1 MIIRV
6 VTSAMVPGFRV
17 INCDVAYP
25 WHWYRSCS
33 VPYYLRLPILNRYAP
48 MMMIFC
54 LPLIWTLLSACNA
67 EPLPGRRQCNRCIA
81 STFTTSLPN
90 GASIERISSVS
101 AGGSYGEG
109 TSDLG
114 YPSDAQNLTAVCAVT
129 VRVTVSPTSQYRF
142 GLFLP
147 RPADWNGKFLAVGGY
162 SQAGGINWPDMGQG
176 PHYGFATLSTDT
188 GHNSTAADLNWATPD
203 RLLDWGY
210 RALNGS
216 VFLGKAL
223 TKAYYRE
230 PIRYSYWSGC
240 STGGRQGLKEIQISP
255 ESFDGALVG
264 APAWDTKH
272 LFPWITKIAT
282 YNLPVND
289 SKHLDLPQFGLL
301 AAAVLAQCDGQ
312 DGLNDTIIPS
322 PDTCKLD
329 PTAIQ
334 CGDPRSNP
342 TNCLSTAQ
350 VQTAR
355 NIYSDYITGD
365 GKFVSHGFT
374 PGSEN
379 QWATF
384 LLSGALEDFDVRYE
398 RFWLYND
405 SSWPWTKY
413 TDAVVTDS
421 ERINPGNA
429 TADAFDISAF
439 KRRGGK
445 VLMYHGLADGVVPT
459 KSSDLY
465 LNRTMKALQSS
476 NLQDFF
482 RLFYVPGM
490 AHCWFTQPEVNAP
503 WALGGAGQAT
513 QLLSQAAFG
522 QGWSVPGYEGL
533 AKYDALVA
541 LMDWVEKGKAVESV
555 VATTWNATGNVSRQ
569 RPLCPW
575 PKKAVYG
582 GRGNTNLADS
592 WSCS

>member
-1 MIIRV
+1 MY
-6 VTSAMVPGFRV
+6 T
-17 INCDVAYP
+17 
-25 WHWYRSCS
+25 
-33 VPYYLRLPILNRYAP
+33 L
-48 MMMIFC
+48 C
-54 LPLIWTLLSACNA
+54 LFVIWTLLDVCNA
-67 EPLPGRRQCNRCIA
+67 EPLPSRRQCNRCVA
-81 STFTTSLPN
+81 STFTSTLTP
-90 GASIERISSVS
+90 GASIERINPVP
-101 AGGSYGEG
+101 AGSSYGEG
-109 TSDLG
+109 TSNLG
-114 YPSDAQNLTAVCAVT
+114 YPSDAQNLPAVCAVT
-129 VRVTVSPTSQYRF
+129 VRVTVSPTSQYRL

-147 RPADWNGKFLAVGGY
+147 KPADWNGKFLAVGGY

-188 GHNSTAADLNWATPD
+188 GHNSTAADLDWATPD
-203 RLLDWGY
+203 TLLDWGY

-223 TKAYYRE
+223 TKAYYGKG
-230 PIRYSYWSGC
+230 ISYSYWSGC

-289 SKHLDLPQFGLL
+289 QKHLDLPQFALL

-312 DGLNDTIIPS
+312 DGQNDTIISS
-322 PDTCKLD
+322 PDTCALD
-329 PTAIQ
+329 LTAIQ
-334 CGDPRSNP
+334 CGDPRSDP
-342 TNCLSTAQ
+342 TNCLSPAQ

-384 LLSGALEDFDVRYE
+384 LSSGALEDFDVRYE

-413 TDAVVTDS
+413 TDTVVDDS

-445 VLMYHGLADGVVPT
+445 LLMYHGLADGVVPT
-459 KSSDLY
+459 KSSEQY
-465 LNRTMKALQSS
+465 LNQTMAALNTST
-476 NLQDFF
+476 LQDFF

-503 WALGGAGQAT
+503 WAFGGAGQAT

-522 QGWSVPGYEGL
+522 QGWSVPGFENM
-533 AKYDALVA
+533 AEYDALVA
-541 LMDWVEKGKAVESV
+541 LMEWVEEGKAVDSL
-555 VATTWNATGNVSRQ
+555 VATTWDATAKVSRQ

-575 PKKAVYG
+575 PKKAIYG
-582 GRGNTNLADS
+582 GNGDQNLAAS
-592 WSCS
+592 WSCA